1 MLEEDGVLALTVLP
15 VSRLGLEAWS
25 GPLGMSLNFF
35 NLLFLAVLGLQ
46 CCTGFSLIVA
56 SWGYSLL
63 WCAGFSLQWLLW
75 LWSTGSR
82 ALGFSSCGSRA
93 QAQ

>member
-25 GPLGMSLNFF
+25 GPLGMSLKFF
-35 NLLFLAVLGLQ
+35 NLLFLAILGLH

-56 SWGYSLL
+56 SRGYSSL
-63 WCAGFSLQWLLW
+63 WCAGFSCCAAQAL
-75 LWSTGSR
+75 GH
-82 ALGFSSCGSRA
+82 LGFSSCGSRA